1 MIKTAIALWS
11 GEIPLPVAF
20 WRYAVA
26 WGLIINITTSIGT
39 IVTVLADAPAWI
51 LVPVHLLPTPFN
63 LLVVIGVWR
72 SAGHYDGDRNY
83 ANLARIVTLVGMLV
97 LSAT

>member
-1 MIKTAIALWS
+1 MIKTAKALWS
-11 GEIPLPVAF
+11 GTIPLPVAF

-26 WGLIINITTSIGT
+26 WGLIINIITSIGT
-39 IVTVLADAPAWI
+39 VVTALADAPAWL

-63 LLVVIGVWR
+63 LLVIVAVWR
-72 SAGHYDGDRNY
+72 SAGHYEGERKY
-83 ANLARIVTLVGMLV
+83 ADLARIVTLAGMLI